1 MSEVE
6 KSLVPE
12 GYKLVLRKKMGC
24 PLCQRPELRGSGDE
38 VIWSRKYNPLLISR
52 MFEEKNGFIFTPQEI
67 MFHSKHFELIS
78 TNQKEIK
85 KEKQNMLNEII
96 EKEKDM
102 IKINKMREIIDFDF
116 DKDVEGK
123 IKALS
128 AEITELKAS
137 GFDKDEFYLKKIK
150 EYKALCEMRYKT
162 RNEIKEGNN
171 ISLAVLEVR
180 DLFDKL
186 KKINETKEADVN
198 EQPAE

>member
-1 MSEVE
+1 
-6 KSLVPE
+6 
-12 GYKLVLRKKMGC
+12 
-24 PLCQRPELRGSGDE
+24 
-38 VIWSRKYNPLLISR
+38 
-52 MFEEKNGFIFTPQEI
+52 
-67 MFHSKHFELIS
+67 
-78 TNQKEIK
+78 
-85 KEKQNMLNEII
+85 MLNEII
-96 EKEKDM
+96 EKENYM
-102 IKINKMREIIDFDF
+102 IKINKMRQIIDFDF

>member
-6 KSLVPE
+6 KPLVPE
-12 GYKLVLRKKMGC
+12 GYKLILRKKMGC

-85 KEKQNMLNEII
+85 KEKQNMLTEII

-102 IKINKMREIIDFDF
+102 IKINKMRETIDFDF

-162 RNEIKEGNN
+162 RDEIKEGNN

-186 KKINETKEADVN
+186 KKVNETKEAGKN
-198 EQPAE
+198 EQPTK